1 MVDTLLKIFL
11 EQLQPTIAVPLAIVL
26 AALLCSL
33 VGKLK
38 SVFDSALTVEN
49 ARFSIP
55 YLAVIVAIAHACL
68 GVGAAY
74 WFYFHTDLFSP
85 PVKPDLSHPL
95 GREYIRASDWSL
107 IATEATLYLPLLAL
121 LSRDYSRFRDG
132 AIVFILAIL
141 PTAAIVGALAVIQPA
156 LITPNPKPL
165 SLDTP
170 SGFLWWYADVV
181 LTSLPVGLVLVA
193 VWFVARSLRRQL

>member
-68 GVGAAY
+68 GVGAAS

-95 GREYIRASDWSL
+95 GREYIRASRLVPHCYRGDALPSTPR
-107 IATEATLYLPLLAL
+107 ATFAGLFA
-121 LSRDYSRFRDG
+121 LSRWCDRIHPGNCR
-132 AIVFILAIL
+132 
-141 PTAAIVGALAVIQPA
+141 
-156 LITPNPKPL
+156 
-165 SLDTP
+165 
-170 SGFLWWYADVV
+170 
-181 LTSLPVGLVLVA
+181 
-193 VWFVARSLRRQL
+193 LRR